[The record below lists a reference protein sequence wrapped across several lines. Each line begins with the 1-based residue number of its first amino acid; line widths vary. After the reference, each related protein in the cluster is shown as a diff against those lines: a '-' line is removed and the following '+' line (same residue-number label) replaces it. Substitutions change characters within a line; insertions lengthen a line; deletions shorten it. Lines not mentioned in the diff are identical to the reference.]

1 MAKGFLEKKEEK
13 KNLYSKWQ
21 TQNEPHHTCLSLLPK
36 ATPSP
41 GNVNFGTKHLQQ
53 CSVCYPKKKI
63 FSHPSLVISLFSN
76 PTLGLQIG
84 RRTTNSKPHGR
95 IIMISQSETGISS
108 HTYLWHC
115 SLTVAS
121 ANYAKILGQN
131 HFLLSQTGKGLTFLH
146 PILICKVRYYLSTIG
161 VAL

>member
-1 MAKGFLEKKEEK
+1 
-13 KNLYSKWQ
+13 
-21 TQNEPHHTCLSLLPK
+21 
-36 ATPSP
+36 
-41 GNVNFGTKHLQQ
+41 
-53 CSVCYPKKKI
+53 
-63 FSHPSLVISLFSN
+63 
-76 PTLGLQIG
+76 
-84 RRTTNSKPHGR
+84 
-95 IIMISQSETGISS
+95 MISQSETGISS